1 MSSRFTR
8 NTHCSYCGQP
18 FAPQQAWPR
27 TCAHCGHTSFLNPLP
42 VVVMLVPVAG
52 GVLAVRRAIEPGYG
66 QLALP
71 GGYLNIDETWQAA
84 GTREVFE
91 ETGVSIDPAGIREFA
106 VRSTRDGSLLVF
118 GLAGPLA
125 DLPPFQYDAETA
137 ECLVLKAPAELAFP
151 LHTEILAEYFRWAA
165 R

>member
-1 MSSRFTR
+1 
-8 NTHCSYCGQP
+8 
-18 FAPQQAWPR
+18 
-27 TCAHCGHTSFLNPLP
+27 
-42 VVVMLVPVAG
+42 MLVPVAG

-84 GTREVFE
+84 GAREVFE

-137 ECLVLKAPAELAFP
+137 ECLVLNAPADLAFP
-151 LHTEILAEYFRWAA
+151 LHTEILAEYFCRAA